1 MTGWSII
8 ARVTDGGPNAYI
20 PNMRAMTSSS
30 DNAATAAPDLTR
42 PEAGQLMRWATYASV
57 ATAFVLIAAKVV
69 AYLLT
74 DSVSLL
80 STLLDSLLDAAASL
94 INLLAVRHALTPA
107 DREHRFGHGK
117 AEPLAALGQST
128 FIAGSAAFLI
138 VQAANRLVS
147 PHPVTHTAIGL
158 GVMAFSIAAT
168 LLLVLFQRFVIRRTG
183 SLAIKADSLHY
194 ASDLIVNASVVVALI
209 LIAVYGWQRVD
220 PVFGGGIALYI
231 IYTAWQIARSALD
244 MLMDRELP
252 DEERKRIRAIALA
265 NPNVRAVH
273 DLRTR
278 AAGQTVFMQMHLE
291 VDGKLT
297 LAEAHTIADA
307 VEEQIHAAYPGA
319 EIIIHEDPAGIVE
332 ARPVYR

>member
-1 MTGWSII
+1 EMIG
-8 ARVTDGGPNAYI
+8 
-20 PNMRAMTSSS
+20 SS
-30 DNAATAAPDLTR
+30 DNTAAAAADLAR
-42 PEAGQLMRWATYASV
+42 HGAAHLMRWATYASV
-57 ATAFVLIAAKVV
+57 ATALVLIAAKVI

-94 INLLAVRHALTPA
+94 INLAAVHHALTPA

-117 AEPLAALGQST
+117 AEPLAALGQSA
-128 FIAGSAAFLI
+128 FITGSAVFLL

-147 PHPVTHTAIGL
+147 PQPVTHTGIGL

-194 ASDLIVNASVVVALI
+194 VSDLIVNTSVVVALV
-209 LIAVYGWQRVD
+209 LVAFYGWQRGD
-220 PVFGGGIALYI
+220 PVFGAGIFLYI
-231 IYTAWQIARSALD
+231 IFTAWQIARSALD

-265 NPNVRAVH
+265 NPDVRAVH

-278 AAGQTVFMQMHLE
+278 SSGPTVFVQMHLE
-291 VDGKLT
+291 VDGNLT
-297 LAEAHTIADA
+297 LAEAHAIADS
-307 VEEQIHAAYPGA
+307 VEAQVQAAYPGA
-319 EIIIHEDPAGIVE
+319 EIIIHEDPAGLVE
-332 ARPVYR
+332 PRPVYR

>member
-1 MTGWSII
+1 
-8 ARVTDGGPNAYI
+8 
-20 PNMRAMTSSS
+20 MTSSP
-30 DNAATAAPDLTR
+30 DNIASAAPDLMRHT
-42 PEAGQLMRWATYASV
+42 AGQLMRWATYASV
-57 ATAFVLIAAKVV
+57 ATAFVLIAAKVI
-69 AYLLT
+69 AYVLT

-94 INLLAVRHALTPA
+94 INLVAVRHALTPA

-147 PHPVTHTAIGL
+147 PHPVTNTGIGL

-168 LLLVLFQRFVIRRTG
+168 LLLVSFQRFVIRRTG

-209 LIAVYGWQRVD
+209 LVAMYGWQRVD

-252 DEERKRIRAIALA
+252 DEERQRIRAIALS
-265 NPNVRAVH
+265 NPAVRAVH

-278 AAGQTVFMQMHLE
+278 SAGQTVFMQMHLE

-307 VEEQIHAAYPGA
+307 VEEQIHTAYPDA

-332 ARPVYR
+332 PRPVYR

>member
-1 MTGWSII
+1 ML
-8 ARVTDGGPNAYI
+8 
-20 PNMRAMTSSS
+20 SSS
-30 DNAATAAPDLTR
+30 DNTATAAPDATR
-42 PEAGQLMRWATYASV
+42 READQLMRWATYASV
-57 ATAFVLIAAKVV
+57 ATALALIAAKVV

-147 PHPVTHTAIGL
+147 PHPVTNTTIGL
-158 GVMAFSIAAT
+158 AVMAFSIAAT

-194 ASDLIVNASVVVALI
+194 ASDLVVNASVVVALV
-209 LIAVYGWQRVD
+209 LVAVYGWQRVD
-220 PVFGGGIALYI
+220 PVFGAGIALYI
-231 IYTAWQIARSALD
+231 IYTAWQIAHSALD
-244 MLMDRELP
+244 MLMDRELA
-252 DEERKRIRAIALA
+252 DEERQRIRAIALA
-265 NPNVRAVH
+265 NPGVRAVH

-278 AAGQTVFMQMHLE
+278 AAGPTVFVQMHLE

-297 LAEAHTIADA
+297 LVEAHTIADA
-307 VEEQIHAAYPGA
+307 VEEQIRTAYPGA

-332 ARPVYR
+332 PRPVYR